1 MAVPEASQRQPTG
14 APVTSAAYEEPER
27 GYGWM
32 LFAGTML
39 CLVGT
44 LNMIEGIA
52 AISNSHFFAGNAHY
66 VAGNLNAWGWTVTI
80 LGAVQILVGLG
91 VFVKN
96 QFARWLGVLGAG
108 FNAIAQLMF
117 IPAYPFW
124 SLALFTLD
132 ILIIYGLVAYGSRS
146 QASY

>member
-27 GYGWM
+27 GAGWL

-52 AISNSHFFAGNAHY
+52 AIDNAHFFHRNTNYIAGD
-66 VAGNLNAWGWTVTI
+66 LNAWGWTTLI
-80 LGAVQILVGLG
+80 LGVAAILVGLG
-91 VFVKN
+91 VFARN
-96 QFARWLGVLGAG
+96 QFARWLGVVA
-108 FNAIAQLMF
+108 A
-117 IPAYPFW
+117 
-124 SLALFTLD
+124 SL
-132 ILIIYGLVAYGSRS
+132 
-146 QASY
+146 